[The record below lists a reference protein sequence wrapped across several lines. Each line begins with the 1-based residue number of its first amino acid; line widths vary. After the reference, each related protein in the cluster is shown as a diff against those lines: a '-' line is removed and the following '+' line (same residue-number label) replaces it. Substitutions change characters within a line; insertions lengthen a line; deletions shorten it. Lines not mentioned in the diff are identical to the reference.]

1 MYILVFSFVQT
12 RKIDVSSSPLT
23 VHGYTKVERTTCT
36 SMTSPQNFSQDL
48 FRCETPP
55 MDVGHM
61 GTPPMDVGHVGTPP
75 MDVGHV
81 GTPPMDVGHVG
92 TPPMDVGRVGTPP
105 MGVGHVGT
113 PPMGVGGVYHVAE
126 KVSISGEGLIDENPF
141 LCVCQ
146 SPDSNPC
153 NLTDRPATSLLAGVE
168 YLEKST
174 FTYASCSNLVKLKG
188 DTRCKQQS
196 HCDTPAE
203 DLQVYGSSETLY
215 QHPLPDGDSTTVE
228 MYTNSPPP
236 NMPRHSVSEKPSL
249 SVNDQSSSQR
259 SHSVLPKKRRAR
271 SRGLTRKKYCHS
283 QEKGILVEDVC
294 KPEKEVN
301 DVHDTNPTSCLVM
314 YKDNGSICIDEKG
327 QFKNMP
333 QPEESTQSGDPCKP
347 QAVLFLPPTGVNPP
361 LLPVSVTDNITETP
375 FKARSGAPKM
385 HTKVSRRSVPFK
397 APRKVEDVSAKEEM
411 TFRRKLLRG
420 FGIELDVTGDEQK
433 PLSGSPVP
441 CLFQTASG
449 KSLEPSVKALT
460 NARQLLQTVND
471 EMSSNDSIPLKE
483 KCSLLHV
490 LDDGNQRCPV
500 GFSTASGKEIRT
512 SEESMKKAALMLAG
526 DSSMTVQTL
535 KNNSLPDPCR
545 DGYNVDEGVEKNL
558 AKSMSGACGEQD
570 RTTVGFSTAGGRA
583 LTVTASAMQL
593 GRSVID
599 QCRVPTGP
607 IGISDDSGR
616 IVAGSSTAGRKLT
629 VSVDSVQHSR
639 YVLKD
644 LEMGG
649 DLSDGT
655 VEGEMCD
662 VVEGE
667 WSDRANGYLPVK
679 TGESLDF
686 ESFAVFT
693 QFPPPVSALLG
704 TALNMDNTSC
714 NKQDQVSG

>member
-1 MYILVFSFVQT
+1 
-12 RKIDVSSSPLT
+12 
-23 VHGYTKVERTTCT
+23 
-36 SMTSPQNFSQDL
+36 
-48 FRCETPP
+48 
-55 MDVGHM
+55 
-61 GTPPMDVGHVGTPP
+61 
-75 MDVGHV
+75 
-81 GTPPMDVGHVG
+81 
-92 TPPMDVGRVGTPP
+92 
-105 MGVGHVGT
+105 
-113 PPMGVGGVYHVAE
+113 
-126 KVSISGEGLIDENPF
+126 
-141 LCVCQ
+141 
-146 SPDSNPC
+146 
-153 NLTDRPATSLLAGVE
+153 
-168 YLEKST
+168 
-174 FTYASCSNLVKLKG
+174 
-188 DTRCKQQS
+188 
-196 HCDTPAE
+196 
-203 DLQVYGSSETLY
+203 
-215 QHPLPDGDSTTVE
+215 
-228 MYTNSPPP
+228 
-236 NMPRHSVSEKPSL
+236 VSEKPSL

-411 TFRRKLLRG
+411 TSRRKLLRG

-714 NKQDQVSG
+714 NKQDQVSADLDSPMITGDVHTPVTTGDVHTPVTGNVHTPVTGTQEMYTHQ